1 MHSKLSPRD
10 TNSSFFFTKQNEL
23 FAFRQNETSLTL
35 HMLHIVEI
43 CFNCGKDSN
52 LV

>member
-10 TNSSFFFTKQNEL
+10 TNSRIFYTKLNEL
-23 FAFRQNETSLTL
+23 FTFRQNETSLTSQ
-35 HMLHIVEI
+35 MLHVIEI

-52 LV
+52 IV